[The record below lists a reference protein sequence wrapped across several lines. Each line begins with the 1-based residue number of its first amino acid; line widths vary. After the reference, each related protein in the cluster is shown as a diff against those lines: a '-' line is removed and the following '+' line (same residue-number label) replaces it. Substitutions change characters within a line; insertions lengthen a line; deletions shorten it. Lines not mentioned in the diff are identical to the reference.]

1 MRLDGPCV
9 HRWPLAPRRKEQDT
23 DLRAGIGDALSLQEH
38 LFGRLLEVS
47 GPLLVQLLQS
57 GRRLRDLDSAVVLRP
72 LVVLIPTVS
81 HALLLLLPVDQDVAA
96 VGLLGS
102 LWWLLVLTIYVQL
115 RVVAVGQDLTRGGS
129 TVQANVRVARM
140 DRHHFGVGGRVLR
153 TSMSMIENEALGL
166 LLKSR
171 CLVLVVQSILTLS
184 ILRRSI
190 TRVLDC
196 RSGARIREV
205 SRGVPGI
212 SQSLSIHFWPLSDYV
227 EHAILEGLL
236 VFREEVL
243 LPGIVAHVRVQVVP
257 LEALLE
263 EAEAILII
271 RLLLKLQTSA
281 IYHVIVKFLRNSFAE
296 ILETCF

>member
-1 MRLDGPCV
+1 VLRK
-9 HRWPLAPRRKEQDT
+9 KEQDT

-38 LFGRLLEVS
+38 LFGRLLEVR

-81 HALLLLLPVDQDVAA
+81 HALLLLPVHQDVAA

-102 LWWLLVLTIYVQL
+102 LRRLLVLTIYVQL
-115 RVVAVGQDLTRGGS
+115 RVVAVRQDLAWGCGA
-129 TVQANVRVARM
+129 VQANVRVARM
-140 DRHHFGVGGRVLR
+140 DGHHFGVGGRVLR
-153 TSMSMIENEALGL
+153 TSMSIIENEALSL
-166 LLKSR
+166 LLKAR
-171 CLVLVVQSILTLS
+171 CLILVVQSILTLS

-190 TRVLDC
+190 TRVLDR
-196 RSGARIREV
+196 RSGARIREIG
-205 SRGVPGI
+205 RGVPGI
-212 SQSLSIHFWPLSDYV
+212 SQSLPIHFWPLSYYV

-243 LPGIVAHVRVQVVP
+243 LPGIVADVRVQVVP

-263 EAEAILII
+263 EAEAILVIG
-271 RLLLKLQTSA
+271 LLLKLQTSA
-281 IYHVIVKFLRNSFAE
+281 IYHVVVKLLRNSFAE